1 MGKTGWVL
9 TGVAASALVLAGCDA
24 IAPQEE
30 FSDGTPVPD
39 QITSVRFDVPAGEV
53 KIRVEQGAPV
63 SLRRDVHY
71 RGTKPGQSHRVEG
84 TTLVLDK
91 CGSDCSVNYD
101 VVIPAALP
109 VSGSASAGNVTITG
123 AGATDVDAS
132 AGNVVLGQLAGPA
145 NVTASAG
152 NVEVGLATPAD
163 ARVKASAGT
172 VTVTVPQ
179 GTYRVTTEANA
190 GDSHVSV
197 PNTPGA
203 PHVVDVAASAGDV
216 TVRTA

>member
-24 IAPQEE
+24 ITPQEQ
-30 FSDGTPVPD
+30 FSDGTPVPE
-39 QITSVRFDVPAGEV
+39 QITSVRFDVPAGAV

-71 RGTKPGQSHRVEG
+71 RGTKPGRSHRVEG
-84 TTLVLDK
+84 GALVLDR
-91 CGSDCSVNYD
+91 CGNDCSVDYD
-101 VVIPAALP
+101 LVIPAALP
-109 VSGSASAGNVTITG
+109 VTGKASAGDVTITG

-132 AGNVVLGQLAGPA
+132 AGNVVLGQLAGA
-145 NVTASAG
+145 AKVSASAG

-163 ARVKASAGT
+163 ARVKASAGA

-179 GTYRVTTEANA
+179 GTYRVRTETSA
-190 GDSHVSV
+190 GDAHVSV

-203 PHVVDVAASAGDV
+203 PHAVEVDASAGDV